1 MPCPHAYL
9 TRPHVIF
16 ATLARLFLFVP
27 QAWAAPHSID
37 LVRRDSSSS
46 ASKIAAPIIAA
57 VVFLIAIPMV
67 FFRKELL
74 LKFRRMSLPS
84 VSMRQRPS
92 PTGVRDLTAEEI
104 AGTAATD
111 QAQAASAARTN
122 RRMGRNNRRT
132 PSQISTRSLPAYMK
146 EPGEQELVIIQGS
159 QDMEDAPLTAQ
170 VVMPSVRED
179 EDESLNSH
187 SRGPSQ
193 ASYVIVNDDPLAQ
206 TPLLERND
214 SNENTHER
222 QTTHTSAGSVDISD
236 APRTDQFS
244 PLANG
249 AEIPD
254 PRGEAPPYF
263 EVVGDLGNVGPTSGD
278 LSRVDTADTL
288 PIAPDTLPTSDPT
301 SPPVRRRSMFRGLI
315 DAASRAL
322 SSPHPASPPLPLSR
336 PSRDTAV
343 SPSPRPSN
351 LSNRQSS
358 ARSPLSGHRATP
370 SHSGSIQS
378 GSVQSVT
385 SSAFG
390 RVVSRTHSRS
400 VTNVTGLT
408 SPSAISISAPLTHTA
423 VRTDFVYPRS
433 GPTPEQL
440 KLISS
445 VESVSKFGVPYGPD
459 AVAFASAS
467 LVNLHGP
474 PPEFEEHPSTDRLPG
489 PSVGETRARAAS
501 ALSRVSQDG
510 NTPDSRISLS
520 SLPSS
525 LRESFVPSEPAAQE
539 SESSL
544 SHSNPEVRSHVPD
557 HNYDNASAPEPEH
570 SEDKKEPEVCT
581 PIRTIPPRI
590 PSPSP
595 TVETIS
601 TAVTVTKTTAAE
613 LGVVPEFPEGAA
625 SSSSRPALP
634 SSTSAETTVSPAIA
648 TTRNA
653 IAPSSFRMPSTPH
666 GRLHPGSRTSSV
678 ETFRTAASQG
688 PESDRGVSDTE
699 HETDTFTD
707 AESGTETEAEI
718 RPATPHVVQVESTV
732 LAPEPPALSA

>member
-1 MPCPHAYL
+1 
-9 TRPHVIF
+9 
-16 ATLARLFLFVP
+16 
-27 QAWAAPHSID
+27 
-37 LVRRDSSSS
+37 
-46 ASKIAAPIIAA
+46 
-57 VVFLIAIPMV
+57 
-67 FFRKELL
+67 
-74 LKFRRMSLPS
+74 
-84 VSMRQRPS
+84 
-92 PTGVRDLTAEEI
+92 
-104 AGTAATD
+104 
-111 QAQAASAARTN
+111 
-122 RRMGRNNRRT
+122 
-132 PSQISTRSLPAYMK
+132 
-146 EPGEQELVIIQGS
+146 
-159 QDMEDAPLTAQ
+159 MEDAPLTAQ

-179 EDESLNSH
+179 EDESSNSH

-206 TPLLERND
+206 TPLLND
-214 SNENTHER
+214 SNESTHER
-222 QTTHTSAGSVDISD
+222 QNTHTSAGSVDISD
-236 APRTDQFS
+236 AQRTDQFS
-244 PLANG
+244 PLPNN
-249 AEIPD
+249 AELPD

-263 EVVGDLGNVGPTSGD
+263 EVVGD

-288 PIAPDTLPTSDPT
+288 PIAPDTLPASDAT

-322 SSPHPASPPLPLSR
+322 SSPHPTSAPLPLSR
-336 PSRDTAV
+336 PSRDTAF

-351 LSNRQSS
+351 LSNRQGS

-370 SHSGSIQS
+370 SQS
-378 GSVQSVT
+378 GSVQSIT

-400 VTNVTGLT
+400 VTNVAAGLT
-408 SPSAISISAPLTHTA
+408 SPSAISISSPLTHTA

-474 PPEFEEHPSTDRLPG
+474 PPEFEEHPSIDGLPP

-501 ALSRVSQDG
+501 ALSRVSRDG
-510 NTPDSRISLS
+510 DTPESRISLS

-525 LRESFVPSEPAAQE
+525 LRESIVPSEPAPQE
-539 SESSL
+539 SESSS
-544 SHSNPEVRSHVPD
+544 SHPNSETRSPVPD
-557 HNYDNASAPEPEH
+557 HNNDDESAPEPEH
-570 SEDKKEPEVCT
+570 FGDKKEPEVST

-595 TVETIS
+595 TVGTIS
-601 TAVTVTKTTAAE
+601 TVVTVTKATAAD
-613 LGVVPEFPEGAA
+613 LGAVPEFPEGAA
-625 SSSSRPALP
+625 PSSHRPALP
-634 SSTSAETTVSPAIA
+634 SFATETAPATA

-653 IAPSSFRMPSTPH
+653 TAPSSFRMPTTPL
-666 GRLHPGSRTSSV
+666 GRMHPASRSSSV
-678 ETFRTAASQG
+678 ETFCTAASEPEQG
-688 PESDRGVSDTE
+688 PESDRGASDTE
-699 HETDTFTD
+699 HETDAFTD
-707 AESGTETEAEI
+707 AESGAETEVETQQ
-718 RPATPHVVQVESTV
+718 PATPHVVHVESTV